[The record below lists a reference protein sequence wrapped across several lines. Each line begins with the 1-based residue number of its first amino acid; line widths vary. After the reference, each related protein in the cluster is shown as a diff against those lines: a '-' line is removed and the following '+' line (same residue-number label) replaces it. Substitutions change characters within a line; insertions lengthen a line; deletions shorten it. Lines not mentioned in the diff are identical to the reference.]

1 MSVRNKLN
9 VKLLVIETIKMI
21 VIDVIEMKM
30 ITDVHVVV
38 VAQENVINLDM
49 MIMNQ
54 NQEVICV
61 VHILINQH
69 LKVNVGMNVKGQ

>member
-61 VHILINQH
+61 VLILIDQH
-69 LKVNVGMNVKGQ
+69 LNVGMNMKGQ